1 MQQLALNQHAPPP
14 PSSHHTVRAS
24 KLAVGSE
31 LSIMVVDATF
41 RSRLFLAYAIVVDR
55 IGEVL
60 QEAAAWAESCD
71 CHFLEPTLIGPTR
84 HSRHSRRKRFRDR
97 SKFQDICPLAGKRA
111 FCCAA
116 GDLVRLF
123 QTLTATAHSQLL
135 SEPFFGGLEDADA
148 PRLERRRRV
157 FCRVSKRRCI
167 YFVSRNG
174 FSSLY

>member
-1 MQQLALNQHAPPP
+1 MQQLALNQNAPPP

-71 CHFLEPTLIGPTR
+71 CHFSEPTLIGPTR
-84 HSRHSRRKRFRDR
+84 HSRHSRRKLFRDR
-97 SKFQDICPLAGKRA
+97 SEFQDICPLSGKRA

-116 GDLVRLF
+116 GDLVRLSHK
-123 QTLTATAHSQLL
+123 LTSIAHSQLL
-135 SEPFFGGLEDADA
+135 SEPFFDGLDHAD
-148 PRLERRRRV
+148 
-157 FCRVSKRRCI
+157 
-167 YFVSRNG
+167 
-174 FSSLY
+174 SSLLFRDFAAGRTYIM